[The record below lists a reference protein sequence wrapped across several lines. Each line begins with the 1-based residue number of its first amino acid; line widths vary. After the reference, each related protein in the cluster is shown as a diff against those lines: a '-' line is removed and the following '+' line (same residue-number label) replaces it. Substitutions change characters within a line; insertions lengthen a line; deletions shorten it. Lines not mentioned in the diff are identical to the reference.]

1 MPRCGTRQFAD
12 FLNRHPR
19 LCLQGEI
26 RGTLLGTIRGA
37 LEAAQQAYP
46 RGYAARAFRE
56 KRARGVIDLF
66 GLLSKGNRITKQGA
80 DIHGFKCPQMERQQ
94 GHITAIVRPAFKRL
108 VWLHAI
114 RNPVDCWLSL
124 RAMPWFSDDPDQ
136 FVERY
141 CSSLDYARNRRT
153 KWGRT
158 GRDGNRCAPVTTG
171 APAPTLAMGTTI
183 AALDLDAFIASADKP
198 GWLGQHLFAPLGLAP
213 SAAELAHFAATTD
226 NRNATT
232 RATGAARSRMLDPAD
247 HARFEHHAPGSKR
260 PSPPT
265 TRGWARNWPCA
276 CPRSMRP
283 GSKRNRPTRGT
294 RHEPR
299 FSPARFPPGA
309 WAGVLLAL
317 LALLCAGDR
326 PVRPRS
332 ILPPRAAMPPPAP
345 APEQLWP
352 RWAPRS
358 PARRWPRRAR
368 KPAC

>member
-1 MPRCGTRQFAD
+1 MDLLHPSDTPTSPLLLPPPPAASGPEPSGSPRPLETFVVLCGMPRCGTRQFAD

-141 CSSLDYARNRRT
+141 CSSLDYARAIAERSGAERGGT
-153 KWGRT
+153 ET
-158 GRDGNRCAPVTTG
+158 DAPPVTTG
-171 APAPTLAMGTTI
+171 APTPTLAMGTTI

-232 RATGAARSRMLDPAD
+232 RATGTARSRMLDPAD
-247 HARFEHHAPGSKR
+247 HARFEHHAPR
-260 PSPPT
+260 LEAAIAAYN
-265 TRGWARNWPCA
+265 ARL
-276 CPRSMRP
+276 
-283 GSKRNRPTRGT
+283 GT
-294 RHEPR
+294 Q
-299 FSPARFPPGA
+299 
-309 WAGVLLAL
+309 LAL
-317 LALLCAGDR
+317 R
-326 PVRPRS
+326 
-332 ILPPRAAMPPPAP
+332 LPPLHEARIEAEPADARHAA
-345 APEQLWP
+345 
-352 RWAPRS
+352 
-358 PARRWPRRAR
+358 
-368 KPAC
+368 

>member
-1 MPRCGTRQFAD
+1 MDPLHPSDTPTPPAAASPPAASGPEPSGSPRPLETFVVLCGMPRCGTRQFAD

-141 CSSLDYARNRRT
+141 CSSLDYARTLAERSGGGNKHDHRRARPRRLHRQRRQTRLARPAPVRPARPCPERRRT
-153 KWGRT
+153 GPFRRDDRQSQCHHPRHGR
-158 GRDGNRCAPVTTG
+158 
-171 APAPTLAMGTTI
+171 
-183 AALDLDAFIASADKP
+183 
-198 GWLGQHLFAPLGLAP
+198 
-213 SAAELAHFAATTD
+213 
-226 NRNATT
+226 
-232 RATGAARSRMLDPAD
+232 RAVPHARSR
-247 HARFEHHAPGSKR
+247 R
-260 PSPPT
+260 P
-265 TRGWARNWPCA
+265 
-276 CPRSMRP
+276 
-283 GSKRNRPTRGT
+283 
-294 RHEPR
+294 
-299 FSPARFPPGA
+299 
-309 WAGVLLAL
+309 
-317 LALLCAGDR
+317 R
-326 PVRPRS
+326 PVRTPCPRLEAA
-332 ILPPRAAMPPPAP
+332 IAAYNARLGTQLALRLPPLHEARIEAEPAGARHAA
-345 APEQLWP
+345 
-352 RWAPRS
+352 
-358 PARRWPRRAR
+358 
-368 KPAC
+368 